1 MSTLSRAKPG
11 GKKEARLDS
20 RRAAV
25 EAAIAAGTSP
35 AYPRA
40 SQNFTLKLAGGKRA
54 VLVKADGK
62 FTPEG
67 EWWSAKS
74 GQALPT
80 GIDYRQRPLTDGPSQ
95 YIEVNGKRQRIRTW
109 DPIKNDN

>member
-1 MSTLSRAKPG
+1 MST
-11 GKKEARLDS
+11 KKEARLNS
-20 RRAAV
+20 RRTAV
-25 EAAIAAGTSP
+25 EAAIAARTAP

-62 FTPEG
+62 LTPEG

-74 GQALPT
+74 GQALHT
-80 GIDYRQRPLTDGPSQ
+80 YR
-95 YIEVNGKRQRIRTW
+95 N
-109 DPIKNDN
+109 